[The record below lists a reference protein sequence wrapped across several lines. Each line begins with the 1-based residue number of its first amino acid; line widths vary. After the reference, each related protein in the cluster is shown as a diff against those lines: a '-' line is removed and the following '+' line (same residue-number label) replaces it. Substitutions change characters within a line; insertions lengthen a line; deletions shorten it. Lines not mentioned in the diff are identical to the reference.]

1 MHIKQI
7 IIQGFKRYATI
18 NLLHAQLLTNHSYK
32 DQTVVEPFSPKHNV
46 IVGRN
51 GSGKSNFFAAIRFVL
66 SDAYTQMGRE
76 ERQALLH
83 EGAGSAV
90 MSAYVELIFDNTD
103 ERFPTGT
110 EEVILRRSLGQKKD
124 EYSLNRKNS
133 TKAEVMNLLE
143 SAGFSKSNPYYIVPQ
158 GRITAITNMK
168 DAERLNMLKEVAG
181 TQIYVNRRTESVRI
195 MDEAETKRTKVD
207 EVLDTI
213 RDRLD
218 QLEEEKN
225 ELREFQDKDRER
237 RCLEYTIHNREQ
249 DAIEDAMVTQ
259 EEQRNQGVEVG
270 DENREVLAEQEA
282 ELKNVDATIAELQ
295 QQLRILS
302 EEKAQ
307 LERERKET
315 AKEQAAIEYD
325 VETLT
330 DGQNAAQQARALAAN
345 ELQDVQ
351 AQIAQREAQLQE
363 LLPRFNA
370 LREQERGIKQ
380 QLQDTE
386 ATRARLYSKQGRN
399 QRYRSKKD
407 RDTDLRR
414 QIDEINIALATRK
427 AVAMSV
433 AEDTVTLEQTITE
446 LEADI
451 ASMRDRLSNRGDEQQ
466 RVGEQIEAAKAEK
479 ENLNDQRKEIWREEA
494 KLDAILSHAQ
504 KELENAERFLAQM
517 MDQGTARGLESVRRV
532 VKQHNIEGAYGC
544 LGELFEFPE
553 KYKTAIE
560 VTAGTSLFH
569 YVVDNEDIANRI
581 IDILQTQK
589 GGRVTFM
596 PLNRLTPKI
605 PTLPSASDVV
615 YMLSKLRYDE
625 RFTKAFQQVFG
636 KTIVCPNLQAA
647 SQYARSHGVSAITP
661 DGDRSDKKGALTGGY
676 HDSRNSRIDAMKRFA
691 AARRESEEQSDRK
704 AELSRKL
711 RSLDQQVTKA
721 GSDLQKLQENRQNM
735 DGGYGPLA
743 DSLQRRNAEL
753 HSRRDELQRKQR
765 QRENLEALVRDQS
778 QQLSDF
784 ETELASTFK
793 KDLSDEEERLL
804 KEVSDALG
812 PLRTQNSQISA
823 ERSSLETQKTEIEI
837 ELRENLRLR
846 LDQLQ
851 AQDADADITGDG
863 SGSSANLKERQRD
876 LKRVAKALEAV
887 KAKLDENERSIE
899 EAQQQMQAQEASRA
913 EKQQEVDNLNK
924 AIREQQRAFQKFAQ
938 KRGTLLSR
946 LNDVEA
952 AIRALGALPELAHT
966 ATYRNMSSQTAAH
979 RLHKV
984 KDALKKYGHVNRKAF
999 EQFQQFEK
1007 QRDMLENRRKELGTS
1022 DGSIHE
1028 LINHLDLQK
1037 DEAIERTFRQV
1048 SKEFARIFEKLVPA
1062 GKGRLIIQKRQD
1074 KAARGEDSD
1083 EEDDERENAGSVEN
1097 YTGVGISVS
1106 FNSKH
1111 DDQQRI
1117 QQLSGGQKSLCA
1129 LTLIF
1134 AIQASD
1140 PAPFYLFD
1148 EIDANLDAQYRTAVA
1163 SLIQDSASTG
1173 QFICTTFRPEMLR
1186 VADRCYGVAQQ
1197 RKAST
1202 ITVVQTHEALEFVEG
1217 QVSGK

>member
-7 IIQGFKRYATI
+7 IIQGFK
-18 NLLHAQLLTNHSYK
+18 SYK

-110 EEVILRRSLGQKKD
+110 EEVILRRSIGQKKD

-195 MDEAETKRTKVD
+195 MDEAETKRAKVD

-237 RCLEYTIHNREQ
+237 RCLEYTIHNREK
-249 DAIEDAMVTQ
+249 DAIEEAMAAQ
-259 EEQRNQGVEVG
+259 EEARNQGVEMG

-315 AKEQAAIEYD
+315 AKEKAAIEYD

-351 AQIAQREAQLQE
+351 AQVAQREAQLQE

-414 QIDEINIALATRK
+414 QIDEINVALATRK

-433 AEDTVTLEQTITE
+433 AEDTVLLEQTITE

-451 ASMRDRLSNRGDEQQ
+451 TSMRDRLSNRGDEQQ
-466 RVGEQIEAAKAEK
+466 RINEQIEAAKAEK

-504 KELENAERFLAQM
+504 KELENAERFLSQM

-605 PTLPSASDVV
+605 PALPSASDVV

-676 HDSRNSRIDAMKRFA
+676 HDTRNSRIDAMKRFA
-691 AARRESEEQSDRK
+691 AARRESEEQHDRK

-743 DSLQRRNAEL
+743 DSLHRRGAEL
-753 HSRRDELQRKQR
+753 HSHRDELQRKQR
-765 QRENLEALVRDQS
+765 QRENIEALVRDQS

-812 PLRTQNSQISA
+812 PLRTQNAQISA
-823 ERSSLETQKTEIEI
+823 QRSSLETQKTEIEI
-837 ELRENLRLR
+837 ELRENLHLR

-851 AQDADADITGDG
+851 AQDADADVTGDG
-863 SGSSANLKERQRD
+863 SGSSTRLKERQRD
-876 LKRVAKALEAV
+876 LKRVAKALDAV
-887 KAKLDENERSIE
+887 KARLDENERSIE
-899 EAQQQMQAQEASRA
+899 EAQQQVQAQEASRS

-924 AIREQQRAFQKFAQ
+924 AIREQQRALQKFAQ
-938 KRGTLLSR
+938 KRGGLLSR
-946 LNDVEA
+946 LSDVEA
-952 AIRALGALPELAHT
+952 AIRGLGALPELAHT
-966 ATYRNMSSQTAAH
+966 ATYRNMSSQTAAG
-979 RLHKV
+979 RLNKV
-984 KDALKKYGHVNRKAF
+984 KVALKKYGHVNRKAF

-1028 LINHLDLQK
+1028 LISHLDLQK

-1062 GKGRLIIQKRQD
+1062 GRGRLIIQKRQD

-1083 EEDDERENAGSVEN
+1083 EEDEERENSGSVEN

>member
-7 IIQGFKRYATI
+7 IIQGFK
-18 NLLHAQLLTNHSYK
+18 SYK

-110 EEVILRRSLGQKKD
+110 EEVILRRSIGQKKD

-195 MDEAETKRTKVD
+195 MEEAETKRAKVD

-237 RCLEYTIHNREQ
+237 RCLEYTIHNREK
-249 DAIEDAMVTQ
+249 DAIEEAMVAQ
-259 EEQRNQGVEVG
+259 EEARNQGVEIG

-315 AKEQAAIEYD
+315 AKEKAAIEYD

-330 DGQNAAQQARALAAN
+330 DGQNAAQQVRAQVAN

-380 QLQDTE
+380 QLQETE
-386 ATRARLYSKQGRN
+386 ATRARLYGKQGRS
-399 QRYRSKKD
+399 QRYKSKRD

-414 QIDEINIALATRK
+414 QIDEINVALATRK
-427 AVAMSV
+427 AVAMEV
-433 AEDTVTLEQTITE
+433 AESTVKLEQTITE

-451 ASMRDRLSNRGDEQQ
+451 TSMRDRLSNRGDEQQ
-466 RVGEQIEAAKAEK
+466 RINEQIEAAKAEK

-504 KELENAERFLAQM
+504 KELENAERFLSQM

-544 LGELFEFPE
+544 LGELFEFPD

-625 RFTKAFQQVFG
+625 KFTKAFQQVFG

-743 DSLQRRNAEL
+743 DSLHRRGAEL
-753 HSRRDELQRKQR
+753 HSRRDELAAKQR
-765 QRENLEALVRDQS
+765 QRETLEALVRDQS

-784 ETELASTFK
+784 ETELASAFK

-812 PLRTQNSQISA
+812 PLRTQNAQISA
-823 ERSSLETQKTEIEI
+823 QRSALETQKTEIEI

-851 AQDADADITGDG
+851 AQDADADVAGDG
-863 SGSSANLKERQRD
+863 SGSSSLKERQRD
-876 LKRVAKALEAV
+876 LKRVAKALDAV
-887 KAKLDENERSIE
+887 KARLNENERSIE
-899 EAQQQMQAQEASRA
+899 EAQQQMQAQEAARA
-913 EKQQEVDNLNK
+913 EKQQEVDNLHK

-946 LNDVEA
+946 MNDVEA

-966 ATYRNMSSQTAAH
+966 ATYRNMSSHTAAH

-984 KDALKKYGHVNRKAF
+984 KDVLKKYGHVNRKAF

-1007 QRDMLENRRKELGTS
+1007 QRDMLESRRKELGTS

-1028 LINHLDLQK
+1028 LISHLDLQK

-1048 SKEFARIFEKLVPA
+1048 SKEFARIFEELVPA
-1062 GKGRLIIQKRQD
+1062 GRGRLIIQKRQD
-1074 KAARGEDSD
+1074 KATRGEDSD
-1083 EEDDERENAGSVEN
+1083 EDDERDTAGSVEN

-1163 SLIQDSASTG
+1163 SLIQSSASSG

>member
-7 IIQGFKRYATI
+7 IIQGFK
-18 NLLHAQLLTNHSYK
+18 SYK
-32 DQTVVEPFSPKHNV
+32 DQTIVEPFSPKHNV

-110 EEVILRRSLGQKKD
+110 EEVILRRSIGQKKD

-237 RCLEYTIHNREQ
+237 RCLEYTIHNREK
-249 DAIEDAMVTQ
+249 DAIEEAMVTQ
-259 EEQRNQGVEVG
+259 EEARNQGVEIG

-295 QQLRILS
+295 QQLRILT

-315 AKEQAAIEYD
+315 AKEKAAIEYD

-330 DGQNAAQQARALAAN
+330 DGQNAAQQSRALAAN

-399 QRYRSKKD
+399 QRYKSKKD

-414 QIDEINIALATRK
+414 QINEINVALATRK
-427 AVAMSV
+427 AVAMEV
-433 AEDTVTLEQTITE
+433 AENTVVLEQTITE

-451 ASMRDRLSNRGDEQQ
+451 TSMRDRLSNRGDEQQ
-466 RVGEQIEAAKAEK
+466 RIAEQIEAAKAEK

-544 LGELFEFPE
+544 LGELFDFPE

-676 HDSRNSRIDAMKRFA
+676 HDSRNSRIDAMKRYA

-721 GSDLQKLQENRQNM
+721 GSELQKLQENRQNM

-743 DSLQRRNAEL
+743 DSLHRRGIEL
-753 HSRRDELQRKQR
+753 HSRRDELQIKQR
-765 QRENLEALVRDQS
+765 QRENLEALVRTQS

-784 ETELASTFK
+784 EVELASTFK

-812 PLRTQNSQISA
+812 PLRAQNAQISA
-823 ERSSLETQKTEIEI
+823 QRSSLETQKTEIEI
-837 ELRENLRLR
+837 ELRENLHLR

-851 AQDADADITGDG
+851 AQEADADITGDG
-863 SGSSANLKERQRD
+863 SGSSTSLKERQRD
-876 LKRVAKALEAV
+876 LKRVAKALDAV
-887 KAKLDENERSIE
+887 KARLDENERSIE
-899 EAQQQMQAQEASRA
+899 EAQQQKQAQEAARA

-966 ATYRNMSSQTAAH
+966 ATYRNMSSHTAAH

-1007 QRDMLENRRKELGTS
+1007 QRDMLESRRKELGTS

-1028 LINHLDLQK
+1028 LISHLDLQK

-1048 SKEFARIFEKLVPA
+1048 SKEFARIFEELVPA
-1062 GKGRLIIQKRQD
+1062 GRGRLIIQKRQD
-1074 KAARGEDSD
+1074 KAARGEESD
-1083 EEDDERENAGSVEN
+1083 EDDERDTAGSVEN

-1163 SLIQDSASTG
+1163 SLIQSSASSG

>member
-18 NLLHAQLLTNHSYK
+18 HVTFAQKLTNHSYK

-90 MSAYVELIFDNTD
+90 MSAYVELIFDNSD

-110 EEVILRRSLGQKKD
+110 EEVILRRSIGQKKD

-195 MDEAETKRTKVD
+195 MDDAETKRAKVD

-237 RCLEYTIHNREQ
+237 RCLEYTIHVRDKDALEEAMNEQ
-249 DAIEDAMVTQ
+249 
-259 EEQRNQGVEVG
+259 EQARNQGVEIG

-282 ELKNVDATIAELQ
+282 ELANVDAAIAELQ
-295 QQLRILS
+295 QQFKILS

-315 AKEQAAIEYD
+315 AKEKAAVEYD
-325 VETLT
+325 VENLT
-330 DGQNAAQQARALAAN
+330 DGQNAAQQARAQAAE

-351 AQIAQREAQLQE
+351 AQIAQREAQLQD
-363 LLPRFNA
+363 LTPKFDSLV
-370 LREQERGIKQ
+370 EQERAAKQ
-380 QLQDTE
+380 QLHDIET
-386 ATRARLYSKQGRN
+386 TRARLYTKQGRSS
-399 QRYRSKKD
+399 RYKSKKE
-407 RDTDLRR
+407 RDDDLRR
-414 QIDEINIALATRK
+414 QIQDINMQLATRK
-427 AVAMSV
+427 AVAMGV
-433 AEDTVTLEQTITE
+433 AEDTVALEATITQ
-446 LEADI
+446 LETDI
-451 ASMRDRLSNRGDEQQ
+451 SMMRDRLSNRGDEQQ
-466 RVGEQIEAAKAEK
+466 KIAEQVEAAKSAK
-479 ENLNDQRKEIWREEA
+479 ESLNDRRKEIWREEA
-494 KLDAILSHAQ
+494 KLDAILSQAQ
-504 KELENAERFLAQM
+504 KELENAERFLSQM

-532 VKQHNIEGAYGC
+532 VKQHNIEGAHGC
-544 LGELFEFPE
+544 LGELFDFPE

-581 IDILQTQK
+581 IDILQMQK

-605 PTLPSASDVV
+605 PSLPNASDVV
-615 YMLSKLRYDE
+615 YMLSKLRFDE
-625 RFTKAFQQVFG
+625 RYTKAFQQVFG

-676 HDSRNSRIDAMKRFA
+676 HDSRNSRIDAMKKFA
-691 AARRESEEQSDRK
+691 EARRNNEEHNERK
-704 AELSRKL
+704 AELSREL

-721 GSDLQKLQENRQNM
+721 GSDLQKLQEGRQNM
-735 DGGYGPLA
+735 EGGYGPLVEE
-743 DSLQRRNAEL
+743 LKRRDAEL

-765 QRENLEALVRDQS
+765 QQENLEGLVRDQG
-778 QQLSDF
+778 QQLSAF
-784 ETELASTFK
+784 EAELASAFK
-793 KDLSDEEERLL
+793 KTLTDEEERQM
-804 KEVSDALG
+804 KETDDALP
-812 PLRTQNSQISA
+812 PLRAQTAQISSQ
-823 ERSSLETQKTEIEI
+823 RSDLETQKTEIEI

-851 AQDADADITGDG
+851 AQDAEGDVDGAG
-863 SGSSANLKERQRD
+863 SGSSVRLSERKKD
-876 LKRVAKALEAV
+876 LKRISKALDGV
-887 KAKLDENERSIE
+887 KSRLDENERAIE

-938 KRGTLLSR
+938 RRGGLLSR

-966 ATYRNMSSQTAAH
+966 ATYRNMTAQTATH

-1007 QRDMLENRRKELGTS
+1007 QRDMLESRRKELGTS

-1062 GKGRLIIQKRQD
+1062 GKGRLIIQRRQD
-1074 KAARGEDSD
+1074 KQVRGDESD
-1083 EEDDERENAGSVEN
+1083 EDEERDASGKVEN

-1163 SLIQDSASTG
+1163 SLIQESASTG

-1197 RKAST
+1197 RKASS
-1202 ITVVQTHEALEFVEG
+1202 ISVVQTHEALEFVEG

>member
-1 MHIKQI
+1 MHIRQI
-7 IIQGFKRYATI
+7 IIQGFKRYATVT
-18 NLLHAQLLTNHSYK
+18 HVRAQKLTNNSYK
-32 DQTVVEPFSPKHNV
+32 DQTIVEPFSPKHNV

-90 MSAYVELIFDNTD
+90 MSAYVELIFDNSD

-110 EEVILRRSLGQKKD
+110 EEVILRRSIGQKKD

-195 MDEAETKRTKVD
+195 MEDAETKRSKVD

-237 RCLEYTIHNREQ
+237 RCLEYTVHNRDKEALEEAMAEQ
-249 DAIEDAMVTQ
+249 
-259 EEQRNQGVEVG
+259 EQARSHNMEIS
-270 DENREVLAEQEA
+270 DENRELLAEHEA
-282 ELKNVDATIAELQ
+282 ELESIDAAIAELQ

-315 AKEQAAIEYD
+315 AKEKAAVEYD
-325 VETLT
+325 VETLV
-330 DGQNAAQQARALAAN
+330 DGQNAAQQARTEAAD

-351 AQIAQREAQLQE
+351 AQIAQREDQLQE

-370 LREQERGIKQ
+370 LREQERGAKQ

-386 ATRARLYSKQGRN
+386 ATRARLYTKQGRN
-399 QRYRSKKD
+399 QRYRSKRE
-407 RDTDLRR
+407 RDEDLRR
-414 QIDEINIALATRK
+414 QIDDINMQLATRK
-427 AVAMSV
+427 AIAMQV
-433 AEDTVTLEQTITE
+433 AEDTVALEQTISQ

-451 ASMRDRLSNRGDEQQ
+451 TSMRDRLSNRGDEQQ
-466 RVGEQIEAAKAEK
+466 RIAEQVEAAKTEK
-479 ENLNDQRKEIWREEA
+479 EGLNDRRKEIWREEA
-494 KLDAILSHAQ
+494 KLDAILSQAQ
-504 KELENAERFLAQM
+504 QELEKAERFLSQM

-532 VKQHNIEGAYGC
+532 VKQHNIEGAHGC
-544 LGELFEFPE
+544 LGELFDFPE

-569 YVVDNEDIANRI
+569 YVVDNEEIANRI
-581 IDILQTQK
+581 IDILQSQK

-605 PTLPSASDVV
+605 PNLPTASDVV
-615 YMLSKLRYDE
+615 HMLQKLRFDE
-625 RFTKAFQQVFG
+625 RYTKAFQQVFG

-676 HDSRNSRIDAMKRFA
+676 HDTRNSRIDAIKRFA
-691 AARRESEEQSDRK
+691 AARRESEEHSERK
-704 AELSRKL
+704 AELSREL

-721 GSDLQKLQENRQNM
+721 GSDLQKLQEGRQNM
-735 DGGYGPLA
+735 EGGYGPLA
-743 DSLQRRNAEL
+743 DELKRRDAEL
-753 HSRRDELQRKQR
+753 HSRRDELERKQR
-765 QRENLEALVRDQS
+765 QRDNLESLVRDQS

-784 ETELASTFK
+784 ERELATPFK
-793 KDLSDEEERLL
+793 KELSDAEERQL
-804 KEVSDALG
+804 KDASDAL
-812 PLRTQNSQISA
+812 PSLRTQTSEISA
-823 ERSSLETQKTEIEI
+823 QRAELETQKTEIEI

-846 LDQLQ
+846 LDQLL
-851 AQDADADITGDG
+851 AQDADADATGDG
-863 SGSSANLKERQRD
+863 TGSSTRLRERQKD
-876 LKRVAKALEAV
+876 LKRISKALDAV
-887 KAKLDENERSIE
+887 TAKLAENERAID
-899 EAQQQMQAQEASRA
+899 EAQQQMQAQETSRV

-924 AIREQQRAFQKFAQ
+924 SIREQQRSLQKFAQ
-938 KRGTLLSR
+938 KRGGLLSR

-952 AIRALGALPELAHT
+952 AIRGLGALPELAHT
-966 ATYRNMSSQTAAH
+966 PTYRNMSAQTATT
-979 RLHKV
+979 RLHKA
-984 KDALKKYGHVNRKAF
+984 KDVLKKYGHVNRKAF

-1007 QRDMLENRRKELGTS
+1007 QRDMLESRRKELGTS

-1048 SKEFARIFEKLVPA
+1048 SKEFAKIFEKLVPA
-1062 GKGRLIIQKRQD
+1062 GKGRLIIQRRQD
-1074 KAARGEDSD
+1074 KAPRGDDSD
-1083 EEDDERENAGSVEN
+1083 EDDEREAAGTVEN

-1163 SLIQDSASTG
+1163 SLIEESAETG

-1186 VADRCYGVAQQ
+1186 VADKCYGVAQQ
-1197 RKAST
+1197 RKASS
-1202 ITVVQTHEALEFVEG
+1202 INVVQTHEALEFVEG

>member
-110 EEVILRRSLGQKKD
+110 EEVILRRSIGQKKD

-812 PLRTQNSQISA
+812 PLRTQNAQISA
-823 ERSSLETQKTEIEI
+823 QRSSLETQKTEIEI
-837 ELRENLRLR
+837 ELRENLHLR

-851 AQDADADITGDG
+851 AQDADADVTGDR
-863 SGSSANLKERQRD
+863 SGSSTNLKERQRD
-876 LKRVAKALEAV
+876 LKRVAKALDAV
-887 KAKLDENERSIE
+887 KARLDENERSIE

-924 AIREQQRAFQKFAQ
+924 AIREQQRALQKFAQ
-938 KRGTLLSR
+938 KRGGLLSR
-946 LNDVEA
+946 LSDVEA
-952 AIRALGALPELAHT
+952 AIRGLGALPELAHT
-966 ATYRNMSSQTAAH
+966 ATYRNMSSQTAAT
-979 RLHKV
+979 RLNKV
-984 KDALKKYGHVNRKAF
+984 KIALKKYGHVNRKAF

-1028 LINHLDLQK
+1028 LISHLDLQK

-1062 GKGRLIIQKRQD
+1062 GRGRLIIQKRQD
-1074 KAARGEDSD
+1074 KAARGEESD
-1083 EEDDERENAGSVEN
+1083 EEDDERENSGSVEN